1 MVIIKIKRKEL
12 NKFDF
17 KWDLSFIMFNKSWK
31 KKNKINIFLIFFEIL
46 LEMVILNINYLVYC

>member
-17 KWDLSFIMFNKSWK
+17 KWDLSFIMINKSWK